1 MRTWLRAGQG
11 ARAGGG
17 EGPGERPE
25 RRGERLNLRHV
36 GIVFVKELID
46 TTRDRRTWMA
56 MVVIPLLVM
65 PLLMLV
71 GPSSVQKQMEKYQ
84 QQKAAVGVFVQAGG
98 VVTPQTAAP
107 SLLAALKAG
116 GGFDVRSVA
125 DPAADI
131 MNGKVKAVI
140 VVSPS
145 FEEDLTAGR
154 PTPIS
159 VNFDASDQNSSIV
172 SDRVNGVVQSLG
184 AAVAAARLSKRGLD
198 PSLVT
203 PFTVST
209 NNVAPKEKVGSTFM
223 AMILPMLFGVWA
235 ALGGMYAA
243 IDAAAGEKERGTLEP
258 LLASP
263 PSRLSLVMGK
273 YLVVVATSVFAA
285 FISLIGLYVAFKIK
299 PEALSMT
306 GDGGPATFALP
317 WNIMG
322 LMLLV
327 AISLAAIFSAL
338 QLAVSVFARSFREA
352 QTYLSPLTFLIVV
365 PGIMTEFVP
374 PSEVSASMFY
384 IPVLNSLFVLKE
396 LIMGVVNWSHLG
408 VTLGTGLI
416 WTIVSLR
423 LATSLFSRESVLF
436 RT

>member
-1 MRTWLRAGQG
+1 MRGWPKSG
-11 ARAGGG
+11 
-17 EGPGERPE
+17 
-25 RRGERLNLRHV
+25 LNLRHV
-36 GIVFVKELID
+36 GIVFMKELID

-65 PLLMLV
+65 PLMMLV
-71 GPSSVQKQMEKYQ
+71 GPTSVKKQMEKYQ
-84 QQKAAVGVFVQAGG
+84 QQKAAVGVYVQAGG
-98 VVTPQTAAP
+98 AVTPATAAP
-107 SLLAALKAG
+107 SLLAALNAT
-116 GGFDVRSVA
+116 GGFEVRPVA
-125 DPAADI
+125 DPAADV
-131 MNGKVKAVI
+131 MDGKVKAV
-140 VVSPS
+140 VVIAPS
-145 FEEDLTAGR
+145 FEDDLAAGR
-154 PTPIS
+154 PTPVS
-159 VNFDASDQNSSIV
+159 VNYDASDQNSSIV
-172 SDRVNGVVQSLG
+172 SDRVNSAIGSLG
-184 AAVAAARLSKRGLD
+184 AAVAAARLSKLGVD
-198 PSLVT
+198 PALVT
-203 PFTVST
+203 PFTIGV
-209 NNVAPKEKVGSTFM
+209 NNVAPKEKVGSSFM

-285 FISLIGLYVAFKIK
+285 FVSLVGLYVTFKLR
-299 PEALSMT
+299 PEALSLG
-306 GDGGPATFALP
+306 GDGGPAAFSLP

-352 QTYLSPLTFLIVV
+352 QTYLSPLTFLIVI

-374 PSEVSASMFY
+374 PSEVAGSLFY
-384 IPVLNSLFVLKE
+384 VPVLNSLFVLKE
-396 LIMGVVNWSHLG
+396 LIMGVVNGPHLAA
-408 VTLGTGLI
+408 TLGTGLL